1 MSVIFTSEVC
11 FYNRGMLTEVFKEF
25 VVWFTL
31 LLQRAVSRVT
41 LPFGNDGIQSTF
53 PVCFFRLVMIASR
66 ILSKGRWETSLGYL
80 DLQPEFV
87 YNFNISQR
95 FLFSS
100 DAYILVSTS
109 TKTPLLP
116 VAINDSS
123 YCIQALFG
131 AFIHCYVRPQHQENI
146 QKVKK

>member
-1 MSVIFTSEVC
+1 MIYHSTS
-11 FYNRGMLTEVFKEF
+11 T
-25 VVWFTL
+25 
-31 LLQRAVSRVT
+31 SRISSNSSIW
-41 LPFGNDGIQSTF
+41 LWRN
-53 PVCFFRLVMIASR
+53 PVNFSSLVMIASR

-109 TKTPLLP
+109 TKTPFLP

-123 YCIQALFG
+123 YCIEALFG
-131 AFIHCYVRPQHQENI
+131 AFIHCYVKP
-146 QKVKK
+146 KSGFVKNGEVVTTSVTVNQVS

>member
-1 MSVIFTSEVC
+1 
-11 FYNRGMLTEVFKEF
+11 MLTEVFKQF
-25 VVWFTL
+25 VVWFTI

-41 LPFGNDGIQSTF
+41 LPFGYDGIQSTF

-95 FLFSS
+95 FLFST

-131 AFIHCYVRPQHQENI
+131 AFIHCYVKP
-146 QKVKK
+146 KSGFVKNGEVVTTSVTVNQVS